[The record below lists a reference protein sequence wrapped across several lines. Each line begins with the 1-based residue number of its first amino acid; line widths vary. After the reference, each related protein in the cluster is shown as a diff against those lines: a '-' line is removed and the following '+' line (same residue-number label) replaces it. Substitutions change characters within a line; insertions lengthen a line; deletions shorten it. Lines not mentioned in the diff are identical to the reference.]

1 MRIAEPLHY
10 TPRLPLLP
18 PHPESVSHRVF
29 IDGQAGTTGLEIHAR
44 LRGRTDLELL
54 EIEPARRKDAAARR
68 ELLNEADAVV
78 LCLPDAA
85 AREAVTLIERPGV
98 RVLDASTAHRVDPD
112 WAYGL
117 PELDALQRTR
127 IAAADRVSNPGCYPT
142 GFILAVRPLVE
153 AGWIDAAAPLSVH
166 AISGYT
172 GGGRELVE
180 RYEGWRGA
188 GIHTPPRPYGL
199 GLAHKHL
206 PEMQQYAGI
215 SEAPLFSPLVGDFAR
230 GMLVQIP
237 LQHSVRA
244 RPADP
249 DLLTAAL
256 AERYAD
262 EPCVAVHA
270 PGGADALIDGGFLD
284 PQACN
289 GSNRVDLMV
298 FGHADQQLLVARL
311 DNLGKGAGG
320 GAIQN
325 LNLMLGAPEHAGI
338 SISAAD
344 APPARAIA

>member
-1 MRIAEPLHY
+1 M
-10 TPRLPLLP
+10 
-18 PHPESVSHRVF
+18 SHRVF

-78 LCLPDAA
+78 LCLPDPA
-85 AREAVTLIERPGV
+85 ARKAVALVERPGV
-98 RVLDASTAHRVDPD
+98 RVLDASTAHRVDPN

-117 PELDALQRTR
+117 PELDPIQRGR
-127 IAAADRVSNPGCYPT
+127 IGAAERVSNPGCYPT
-142 GFILAVRPLVE
+142 GFVLAVRPLVD
-153 AGWIDAAAPLSVH
+153 AGWIDAAAQLSIH

-180 RYEGWRGA
+180 RYEARRSD
-188 GIHTPPRPYGL
+188 GIHTPPRPYAL
-199 GLAHKHL
+199 GLSHKHL
-206 PEMQQYAGI
+206 PEMQQYTGI
-215 SEAPLFSPLVGDFAR
+215 SQVPLFSPLVGDFAR

-237 LQHSVRA
+237 LLPGVRS
-244 RPADP
+244 RKMDPAA
-249 DLLTAAL
+249 LTAAL

-262 EPCVAVHA
+262 EPCVNVHP
-270 PGGADALIDGGFLD
+270 PGGADVLIDGGFLD
-284 PQACN
+284 PEGCN
-289 GSNRVDLMV
+289 GTNRVDLMV

-320 GAIQN
+320 AAVQN

-338 SISAAD
+338 SITAAD
-344 APPARAIA
+344 EPAACAIA